1 MNVFLQDTLLQMPSS
16 PEALE
21 MQLSELSL
29 EKTLCYCQ
37 RFPLKMVEF
46 VKTMPDFRSLQVSI

>member
-21 MQLSELSL
+21 VQLSELSL